1 MKLRRLFSLLI
12 GFALIGLMVWKLIAV
27 DKDAI
32 PVYIDNIEGLPDFL
46 SMDVI
51 NMSIF
56 YTLFGLKVL
65 MILMFSMGG
74 KKALVFGLVLMPIFV
89 GEIYYTE
96 KPVLEFLYNLI
107 KALGFGTVA
116 ENLGA
121 TLYLYL
127 GALAALAIYWLV
139 LLIIVAAGKTRTIGS
154 KITLLLF
161 GLIPMACYYIN
172 VLVVVEASYSF
183 EQWQEIGILAT
194 YGVPFVISLMLII
207 SQKGRKKQRG
217 KNVWFAAIETL

>member
-27 DKDAI
+27 DKDDI

-107 KALGFGTVA
+107 KGTVA
-116 ENLGA
+116 ENLDA
-121 TLYLYL
+121 TLYLDL

-172 VLVVVEASYSF
+172 ALVVAEASYSF

>member
-96 KPVLEFLYNLI
+96 NRY
-107 KALGFGTVA
+107 
-116 ENLGA
+116 
-121 TLYLYL
+121 
-127 GALAALAIYWLV
+127 
-139 LLIIVAAGKTRTIGS
+139 
-154 KITLLLF
+154 
-161 GLIPMACYYIN
+161 
-172 VLVVVEASYSF
+172 
-183 EQWQEIGILAT
+183 
-194 YGVPFVISLMLII
+194 
-207 SQKGRKKQRG
+207 
-217 KNVWFAAIETL
+217 

>member
-12 GFALIGLMVWKLIAV
+12 GFALIGLMVWKLISV

-107 KALGFGTVA
+107 KGTVA
-116 ENLGA
+116 ENLDA
-121 TLYLYL
+121 TLYLDL

-172 VLVVVEASYSF
+172 ALVVAEASYSF

>member
-96 KPVLEFLYNLI
+96 KPVLDFLYNLI
-107 KALGFGTVA
+107 KGTVA
-116 ENLGA
+116 ENLDA
-121 TLYLYL
+121 TLYLDL

>member
-107 KALGFGTVA
+107 KGTVA
-116 ENLGA
+116 ENLDA
-121 TLYLYL
+121 TLYLDL